1 MVSTAARLHHRTIL
15 RIEGQAGN
23 FHKYLRMSS
32 PSHFCSRGS
41 NGDGLFPQSP
51 PHKYTLVVI
60 CKMGDIPIHRQKHPA
75 AKVDSSIGKAK
86 KQARLTSL
94 HSKPTSI
101 HLLNFTR
108 SSRTSIL
115 ASSSTTLGARFS
127 ITLLQSMTYRPHL
140 SWNRLW

>member
-1 MVSTAARLHHRTIL
+1 MVSTAARLHHRIIL
-15 RIEGQAGN
+15 RIEGQAGK
-23 FHKYLRMSS
+23 FYKYLRMSS
-32 PSHFCSRGS
+32 PSLYHDCSRGS

-60 CKMGDIPIHRQKHPA
+60 SKMGDIPIHRQKPPA
-75 AKVDSSIGKAK
+75 AKVDSSNGTAK

-94 HSKPTSI
+94 HSKPTYI

-115 ASSSTTLGARFS
+115 ASTSTTLGARFS
-127 ITLLQSMTYRPHL
+127 ITLLQSMT
-140 SWNRLW
+140 